1 MNIEKEFKNIVQSR
15 VESIDE
21 DNFINN
27 LHIERKHRH
36 TKKIGF
42 INGVSACILYTSDA
56 ADDLIQLT
64 DDFTV
69 YASNDLQALE
79 VMDEETEAYV
89 YDLAYYLV
97 DTSDDIWETM
107 IFLDQIQF
115 EPIIAMN
122 NRGVE

>member
-1 MNIEKEFKNIVQSR
+1 MNIKKEFKNIIQSHNQT
-15 VESIDE
+15 IDE
-21 DNFINN
+21 NNFINN
-27 LHIERKHRH
+27 LHIERKRRYA
-36 TKKIGF
+36 KKIGF
-42 INGVSACILYTSDA
+42 LNGVSAAVFLAIFGFASMS
-56 ADDLIQLT
+56 QLT

-107 IFLDQIQF
+107 IFLDEIQF

>member
-1 MNIEKEFKNIVQSR
+1 MNIEKEFKNIVQAR

-27 LHIERKHRH
+27 LHLERKHRH
-36 TKKIGF
+36 AKKISF
-42 INGVSACILYTSDA
+42 MNGVSAA
-56 ADDLIQLT
+56 AFLAIFGFASMSQLT

>member
-1 MNIEKEFKNIVQSR
+1 MNIEKELKNIIQSQVQT
-15 VESIDE
+15 IDE

-27 LHIERKHRH
+27 LHLERKHRH
-36 TKKIGF
+36 AKKISF
-42 INGVSACILYTSDA
+42 MNGVSAA
-56 ADDLIQLT
+56 AFLAIFGFASISQLT

-79 VMDEETEAYV
+79 VMDSETEAYV
-89 YDLAYYLV
+89 YDLASYLV
-97 DTSDDIWETM
+97 DTTDDIWETI
-107 IFLDQIQF
+107 IFLDEIQF

>member
-1 MNIEKEFKNIVQSR
+1 MS
-15 VESIDE
+15 
-21 DNFINN
+21 
-27 LHIERKHRH
+27 
-36 TKKIGF
+36 
-42 INGVSACILYTSDA
+42 
-56 ADDLIQLT
+56 QLT

-107 IFLDQIQF
+107 IFLDEIQF

>member
-1 MNIEKEFKNIVQSR
+1 M
-15 VESIDE
+15 
-21 DNFINN
+21 
-27 LHIERKHRH
+27 
-36 TKKIGF
+36 
-42 INGVSACILYTSDA
+42 NGVSAA
-56 ADDLIQLT
+56 AFLAIFGFASMSQLT

>member
-1 MNIEKEFKNIVQSR
+1 MNIEKEFKNLIQSQVQTL
-15 VESIDE
+15 DE
-21 DNFINN
+21 DSFINK
-27 LHIERKHRH
+27 LHLERKKRYA
-36 TKKIGF
+36 KKIDF
-42 INGVSACILYTSDA
+42 MNGVSAA
-56 ADDLIQLT
+56 AFLAIFGFASMSQLT

>member
-1 MNIEKEFKNIVQSR
+1 MNIEKEFKNLIQSQVQTL
-15 VESIDE
+15 DE
-21 DNFINN
+21 DSFINK
-27 LHIERKHRH
+27 LHLERKKRYA
-36 TKKIGF
+36 KNIGF
-42 INGVSACILYTSDA
+42 MNGVSAA
-56 ADDLIQLT
+56 AFLAIFGFASMSQLT

-107 IFLDQIQF
+107 IFLDEIQF

>member
-1 MNIEKEFKNIVQSR
+1 M
-15 VESIDE
+15 
-21 DNFINN
+21 
-27 LHIERKHRH
+27 
-36 TKKIGF
+36 
-42 INGVSACILYTSDA
+42 
-56 ADDLIQLT
+56 
-64 DDFTV
+64 
-69 YASNDLQALE
+69 QALE